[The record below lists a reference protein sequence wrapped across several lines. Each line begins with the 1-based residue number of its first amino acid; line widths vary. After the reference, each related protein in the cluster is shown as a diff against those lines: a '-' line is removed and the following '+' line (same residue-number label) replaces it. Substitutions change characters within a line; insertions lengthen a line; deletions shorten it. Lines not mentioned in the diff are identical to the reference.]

1 MSLVAS
7 SLITLA
13 DSAMNGIS
21 ADEQN
26 EKSTYSLPANQMLA
40 GSGRSLLRVPGTA
53 AGACVYSD
61 MYYISPSHPAGSYQF
76 YHWNRQFSRL
86 S

>member
-13 DSAMNGIS
+13 DSAINGIS

-26 EKSTYSLPANQMLA
+26 EKSTYSLPANQMLTS
-40 GSGRSLLRVPGTA
+40 SGRSLLRVPGTA
-53 AGACVYSD
+53 AGAYTATCTTLVLLILQDHINSIIGTGYF
-61 MYYISPSHPAGSYQF
+61 PV
-76 YHWNRQFSRL
+76 
-86 S
+86 